1 MKIVDLLVKERIILD
16 LKAKNK
22 AEAINELAGFL
33 EGAEEVVDLNRFLK
47 DVFERESSVQQVSA
61 IISQYHMRVRML

>member
-16 LKAKNK
+16 LKAKDK

-33 EGAEEVVDLNRFLK
+33 KGAEEVIDISTPV
-47 DVFERESSVQQVSA
+47 
-61 IISQYHMRVRML
+61 IIGPGYKGVNLL